1 MTRIQHYSSFTNN
14 DDNNSNDVNNIIVCF
29 TTILQNS
36 CNNDYMQI
44 LEEQNAAHVRYDKI
58 IYHRT

>member
-14 DDNNSNDVNNIIVCF
+14 DDNNSNGVNNVIVRF
-29 TTILQNS
+29 ATILQNS
-36 CNNDYMQI
+36 YNNNYMQI

-58 IYHRT
+58 IYHRR